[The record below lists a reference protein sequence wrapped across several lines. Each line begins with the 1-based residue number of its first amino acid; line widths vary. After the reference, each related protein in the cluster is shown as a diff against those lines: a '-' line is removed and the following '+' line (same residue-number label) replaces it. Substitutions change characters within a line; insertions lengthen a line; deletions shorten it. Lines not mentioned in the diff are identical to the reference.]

1 MNSFLGAAKVR
12 SASAFHFP
20 CVIAVDP
27 GMSLYASVSASTTI
41 DKCIK
46 H

>member
-20 CVIAVDP
+20 CVIAVTLACLCMP
-27 GMSLYASVSASTTI
+27 VYLQALL
-41 DKCIK
+41 
-46 H
+46 